1 MVASLSVEEAIQ
13 TLKLL
18 GLSEQQ
24 GRVLL
29 ALELSGCAT
38 AGTISKNSGV
48 TREKVYTVLLSLEEK
63 GLIRRAI
70 STPVTFEAT
79 PLKDAISLL
88 MRQKVAALDNL
99 RTRTSKL
106 IKYYQN
112 NQQKTAIPKQ
122 DERLVLVSQKDA
134 IIHCIE
140 NAVTATKTNMD
151 AVINWNLFKKA
162 SLFSTTLKE
171 AYHRGVENRL
181 VVQIPKNHTQQ
192 RKLFEALAVPNLQ
205 ARIISYPPPAVI
217 GIYDNREILF
227 GMLADADLKELTV
240 VVSRNSCLVGLAK
253 AYFSEMWANSEPM
266 NTS

>member
-79 PLKDAISLL
+79 PLRDVISIL

-112 NQQKTAIPKQ
+112 SQQKTAIPKQ
-122 DERLVLVSQKDA
+122 DERLILVSQKDA

-140 NAVTATKTNMD
+140 NAINAAKTNMD
-151 AVINWNLFKKA
+151 AVINWSWFKKA
-162 SLFSTTLKE
+162 PLFSGVLKE
-171 AYHRGVENRL
+171 AYYRGVENRL
-181 VVQIPKNHTQQ
+181 VVQIPKNHAHY
-192 RKLFEALAVPNLQ
+192 RELFEALAVPNLQ
-205 ARIISYPPPAVI
+205 ARITSDAPPAVI
-217 GIYDNREILF
+217 GIYDNREVVF
-227 GMLADADLKELTV
+227 GMLADANLKEMTV
-240 VVSRNSCLVGLAK
+240 VVSRNSCLIGLAR
-253 AYFSEMWANSEPM
+253 AYFSEMWANSEPL
-266 NTS
+266 NG